1 MTLLP
6 PSVQTG
12 SIDLAGERRC
22 GGRSCHWNPFHR
34 CCGAPMQEGYAVGY
48 FESWNLESLQGVVDA
63 AEQTMSPV
71 ILGFNGGF
79 LSGPRHATE
88 RLSWYAALG
97 RAAAESS
104 SVPCGLIFN
113 ECPRDDW
120 VRSAIAAGFNLVML
134 ADPEASPE
142 DLTSRIAALTRL
154 AHASGVA
161 VEAEVGELP
170 CAASG
175 QVTGGVIDRPGNGR
189 GVRRG
194 NRGRPF
200 GCQRRQCPH
209 PDRGRARSRL
219 TPAGSDSRACFAAAR
234 APRRN
239 GHRRR
244 SITRSHRTWCGQGQL
259 RDLPQARLSQGGQ
272 SGTRP
277 DAARPTSPAWHGRP
291 GGCAGCWTTRGTKC
305 RAPAHRPSRL
315 LRESGA
321 SMFHSVPM

>member
-1 MTLLP
+1 MPLE
-6 PSVQTG
+6 
-12 SIDLAGERRC
+12 SIPLMLRRAV
-22 GGRSCHWNPFHR
+22 R
-34 CCGAPMQEGYAVGY
+34 EGYAVGY

-97 RAAAESS
+97 RAAAESAT
-104 SVPCGLIFN
+104 VPCGLIFN

-142 DLTSRIAALTRL
+142 DLTSRVAALTRL
-154 AHASGVA
+154 AHDRGVA

-170 CAASG
+170 CAANG
-175 QVTGGVIDRPGNGR
+175 HGDGRLIDRPGSGR

-194 NRGRPF
+194 NGGRPL
-200 GCQRRQCPH
+200 GGQRRQCPH

-219 TPAGSDSRACFAAAR
+219 AQAGSDPRGAFHCRSCSTAGRASPLEHYEKPSRLVWPRSTMGPISSKIISRRSKRHSAGCRRTHIACLEWAARRMCWWLDDSRYETPCSSASAFSAAAGKR
-234 APRRN
+234 ALDVPIRA
-239 GHRRR
+239 
-244 SITRSHRTWCGQGQL
+244 SV
-259 RDLPQARLSQGGQ
+259 
-272 SGTRP
+272 
-277 DAARPTSPAWHGRP
+277 
-291 GGCAGCWTTRGTKC
+291 TTRG
-305 RAPAHRPSRL
+305 
-315 LRESGA
+315 
-321 SMFHSVPM
+321 